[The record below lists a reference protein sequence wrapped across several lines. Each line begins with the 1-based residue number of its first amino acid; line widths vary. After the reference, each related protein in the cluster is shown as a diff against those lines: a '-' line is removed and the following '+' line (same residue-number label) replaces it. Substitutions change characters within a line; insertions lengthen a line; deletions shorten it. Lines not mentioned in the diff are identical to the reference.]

1 VTAVASR
8 APSALV
14 ASART
19 KSLVGVQ
26 IQAARPAN
34 RRVTAGQ
41 SRQRLDRE
49 PSQVYLR
56 TVGLVDPQIVL
67 LVAL

>member
-1 VTAVASR
+1 MTAVANRAPPRVTAV
-8 APSALV
+8 
-14 ASART
+14 
-19 KSLVGVQ
+19 
-26 IQAARPAN
+26 
-34 RRVTAGQ
+34 Q